1 MKLHI
6 PVLLTSILLLAGC
19 SQTQHLS
26 LEQIQP
32 VRVFTMTKGDALETA
47 RLYCVKEGFRVDS
60 FEEETGRV
68 IAHRTQQ
75 EVTSVETGKMII
87 MNLRIVA
94 VDAQHT
100 EVTTRFTYSSVNDAL
115 NREQQEILAD
125 CYTLLYYY
133 LDQKAK

>member
-1 MKLHI
+1 MKPHI
-6 PVLLTSILLLAGC
+6 PVIVIPILLLAGC

-32 VRVFTMTKGDALETA
+32 VRVFTLAKADALETA
-47 RLYCVKEGFRVDS
+47 RLYCVKEGFRLDS
-60 FEEETGRV
+60 FEEGTGRV

-75 EVTSVETGKMII
+75 EVTSNQTGKMII

-94 VDAQHT
+94 VDPQHT
-100 EVTTRFTYSSVNDAL
+100 EVTTRFTFSSVNDAL
-115 NREQQEILAD
+115 SREQKEILAD

-133 LDQKAK
+133 FDQKAK

>member
-1 MKLHI
+1 MKSPI
-6 PVLLTSILLLAGC
+6 PVVLLSILLFAGC

-32 VRVFTMTKGDALETA
+32 VRVFTLAKADALETA
-47 RLYCVKEGFRVDS
+47 RVFCVKEGFRVDS
-60 FEEETGRV
+60 FEDETGRV

-75 EVTSVETGKMII
+75 EVTSDQTGKMII
-87 MNLRIVA
+87 MNLRIVEI
-94 VDAQHT
+94 DPLHT

-115 NREQQEILAD
+115 TREQKEILAD

-133 LDQKAK
+133 FDQKAK